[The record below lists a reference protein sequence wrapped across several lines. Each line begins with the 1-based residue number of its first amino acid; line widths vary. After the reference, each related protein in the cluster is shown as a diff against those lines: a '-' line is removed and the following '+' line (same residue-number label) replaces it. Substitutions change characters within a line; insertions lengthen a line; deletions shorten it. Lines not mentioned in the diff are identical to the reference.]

1 MLGPVEPIAS
11 TGKEVV
17 VPMPSLLLHR
27 VLPIM
32 LLAAVGFAV
41 WGAPDAAHAA
51 LVRCPQAHTPY
62 SVDMPI
68 FDVLLDPS
76 ARAAV
81 EAAQP
86 GLFGKIP
93 AFFQVSKVPSFGTII
108 TLRVAAQWVGTPAD
122 AIDRIDAA
130 VKRVRVTRAASRL
143 RCARYDADGTS
154 PPVGAVARPAVLIFD
169 KINGFRDTPS
179 VEAADKA
186 LDAVAARRGWT
197 VIRSRNGSVFNARDL
212 ARFDAVIWNNISGD
226 VLTVGQR
233 KALRRYVEQGGG
245 FVGIHGSNGD
255 PYVAWN
261 WYADGLIGAR
271 FIGHPDS
278 PQFQE
283 ARVVVDDPASA
294 IVAAQAPGWTMTE
307 EWYSFAASPR
317 ASGAHILLR
326 LDEST
331 YNPKGFQRDLRMGDH
346 PIAWT
351 RCVGNG
357 RSFYSAIGHRTESY
371 VEPHAAKVLEEGIAW
386 AMGRG
391 TTKCHAERE
400 VGAGAR
406 KPSSE

>member
-1 MLGPVEPIAS
+1 M
-11 TGKEVV
+11 T
-17 VPMPSLLLHR
+17 
-27 VLPIM
+27 
-32 LLAAVGFAV
+32 
-41 WGAPDAAHAA
+41 
-51 LVRCPQAHTPY
+51 C
-62 SVDMPI
+62 
-68 FDVLLDPS
+68 
-76 ARAAV
+76 
-81 EAAQP
+81 
-86 GLFGKIP
+86 
-93 AFFQVSKVPSFGTII
+93 
-108 TLRVAAQWVGTPAD
+108 
-122 AIDRIDAA
+122 
-130 VKRVRVTRAASRL
+130 
-143 RCARYDADGTS
+143 S
-154 PPVGAVARPAVLIFD
+154 PF
-169 KINGFRDTPS
+169 
-179 VEAADKA
+179 
-186 LDAVAARRGWT
+186 
-197 VIRSRNGSVFNARDL
+197 
-212 ARFDAVIWNNISGD
+212 
-226 VLTVGQR
+226 GQR

-331 YNPKGFQRDLRMGDH
+331 YHPKGFQRDLRMGDH

-391 TTKCHAERE
+391 TTKCHADRE

-406 KPSSE
+406 KPWSE